1 MCLLS
6 KLCSVGYMMFII
18 SRSFS
23 SKLRKATLSCKHFW
37 NHAAFISHFSDVISL
52 DFESLYFMFISFHF
66 ISLVHDF
73 HSCHACHLTFNGP
86 LKNACRIVRL
96 SLSTSFT
103 ENGNRKRTSNIQ
115 KHALSMLVELNMLC
129 SIALKSVF
137 SCPRTSH
144 AIPDCTHEIC
154 SRDLLFQKHSLR
166 VLRGLRRV
174 VK

>member
-1 MCLLS
+1 MRHLLAS
-6 KLCSVGYMMFII
+6 ILGIMH
-18 SRSFS
+18 RSFNI
-23 SKLRKATLSCKHFW
+23 LSFY
-37 NHAAFISHFSDVISL
+37 FIGLV
-52 DFESLYFMFISFHF
+52 FMSFQV

-86 LKNACRIVRL
+86 LKNACRILRL

-103 ENGNRKRTSNIQ
+103 ENGKRKRTSNFQ
-115 KHALSMLVELNMLC
+115 QHALSMLVELNMLC

-174 VK
+174 LK